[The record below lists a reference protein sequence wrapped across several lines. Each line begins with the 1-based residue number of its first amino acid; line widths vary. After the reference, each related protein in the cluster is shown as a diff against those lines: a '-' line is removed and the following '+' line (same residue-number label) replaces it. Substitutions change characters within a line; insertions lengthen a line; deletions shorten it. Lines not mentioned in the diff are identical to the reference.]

1 MSQKPKFEKQME
13 RLQVIV
19 DELEKGDLPLEKG
32 VQLYTE
38 GRALAVACRKQLEE
52 ARIAVTVRE
61 ENGVAAFPE
70 QDEQDRQE
78 ETE

>member
-1 MSQKPKFEKQME
+1 MSQKPGFEKQME
-13 RLQVIV
+13 RLQAIV

-32 VQLYTE
+32 VQLYKE
-38 GRALAVACRKQLEE
+38 GRALAAACRKLIEE
-52 ARIAVTVRE
+52 ARVAVTVRG
-61 ENGVAAFPE
+61 ENGVAAFPV